1 MRTTIE
7 LPEPLFQRAKLAAL
21 QRRLSLKGLITV
33 ALQRELDAA
42 PPSTCRMTAPPISL
56 TTTPRA
62 PALNNAE
69 LAVLMEEED
78 LAKASQ

>member
-21 QRRLSLKGLITV
+21 QRHTSLKELITV
-33 ALQRELDAA
+33 SLQRELDAG
-42 PPSTCRMTAPPISL
+42 PPSTCRMTAPPIPL
-56 TTTPRA
+56 ATTPRA
-62 PALNNAE
+62 PALGNAE